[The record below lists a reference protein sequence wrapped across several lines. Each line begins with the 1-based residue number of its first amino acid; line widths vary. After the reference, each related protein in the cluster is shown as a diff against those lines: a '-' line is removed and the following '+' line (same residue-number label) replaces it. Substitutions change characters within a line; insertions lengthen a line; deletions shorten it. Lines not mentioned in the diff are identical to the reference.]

1 MRLFSP
7 VADRRPQAE
16 RSLVGDHG
24 QVGGGAG
31 NDVFLDDAS
40 ALSPEGTRLG
50 AYLIRRLLLTAPTVV
65 GVVTAVFL
73 LIRLVPGDVV
83 TQMIGLEGSLPRG
96 RVEELKELFG
106 LNRPLHVQYAEYLL
120 KIGHGNLGTSLRT
133 GRSVGRDIGQRFPVT
148 VELALMGLLVA
159 LVIGVPIGILAALKR
174 GRIADYLAT
183 AFVLL
188 GLSVPSFWLAVLLIL
203 LFALRLGWLPPTG
216 FQGPEEG
223 ILENLRHMVLPALSL
238 GLLLAAAS
246 TRIVRSSLLEVL
258 GRHFIRTARAKGL
271 GESVVVLR
279 HALRNA
285 LIPVVTVI
293 GLQFGTLLGGTVI
306 IEQIFSL
313 PGIGR
318 YALEGINLR
327 DYPVVQGA
335 VLAIALSFTL
345 VNLFVDL
352 CYGFID
358 PRIRY
363 E

>member
-1 MRLFSP
+1 M
-7 VADRRPQAE
+7 
-16 RSLVGDHG
+16 
-24 QVGGGAG
+24 
-31 NDVFLDDAS
+31 
-40 ALSPEGTRLG
+40 G
-50 AYLIRRLLLTAPTVV
+50 AYLIRRLILAVPTVL

-83 TQMIGLEGSLPRG
+83 TQLIGLEANLPRG
-96 RVEELKELFG
+96 RAEELRKLFG
-106 LNRPLHVQYAEYLL
+106 IDRPLHVQYAEYMSNVTR
-120 KIGHGNLGTSLRT
+120 GDLGRSLRT
-133 GRSVGRDIGQRFPVT
+133 GRAVGPELARRFPVT
-148 VELALMGLLVA
+148 LQLASMGLLVA
-159 LVIGVPIGILAALKR
+159 IAIGIPVGILAALRR
-174 GRIADYLAT
+174 GRMADYLAT

-216 FQGPEEG
+216 YLSPGESLSG
-223 ILENLRHMVLPALSL
+223 NLLHMILPALSL
-238 GLLLAAAS
+238 GLVLAAAS

-258 GRHFIRTARAKGL
+258 NRHYIRTARAKGL
-271 GESVVVLR
+271 WESAVILR

-318 YALEGINLR
+318 FALEGINLR
-327 DYPVVQGA
+327 DYPVIQGA

-345 VNLFVDL
+345 VNLFVDS
-352 CYGFID
+352 CYGFLD

>member
-1 MRLFSP
+1 
-7 VADRRPQAE
+7 
-16 RSLVGDHG
+16 LVLA
-24 QVGGGAG
+24 V
-31 NDVFLDDAS
+31 
-40 ALSPEGTRLG
+40 
-50 AYLIRRLLLTAPTVV
+50 PTVL

-83 TQMIGLEGSLPRG
+83 TQLIGLEGSLPSG
-96 RVEELKELFG
+96 RVEELRRLFG
-106 LNRPLHVQYAEYLL
+106 LNLPLHVQYGEYV
-120 KIGHGNLGTSLRT
+120 GNVARGNLGTSLRT
-133 GRSVGRDIGQRFPVT
+133 GRAVGPELARRFPVT
-148 VELALMGLLVA
+148 IQLAVMGLAVA
-159 LVIGVPIGILAALKR
+159 VIIGLPIGILAALR
-174 GRIADYLAT
+174 HGRIPDYVAT
-183 AFVLL
+183 GFALL
-188 GLSVPSFWLAVLLIL
+188 GLSVPSFWLAILLIL
-203 LFALRLGWLPPTG
+203 LFALRLRWLPPTG
-216 FQGPEEG
+216 YFSPGES
-223 ILENLRHMVLPALSL
+223 IAENLRHLVLPALSL
-238 GLLLAAAS
+238 GLVLAAAS

-258 GRHFIRTARAKGL
+258 GRHYVRTARAKGL
-271 GESVVVLR
+271 WEGAVVLR

-345 VNLFVDL
+345 VNLLVDL
-352 CYGFID
+352 CYGFLD

-363 E
+363 S

>member
-1 MRLFSP
+1 
-7 VADRRPQAE
+7 
-16 RSLVGDHG
+16 
-24 QVGGGAG
+24 
-31 NDVFLDDAS
+31 
-40 ALSPEGTRLG
+40 
-50 AYLIRRLLLTAPTVV
+50 LTLPTVL

-83 TQMIGLEGSLPRG
+83 TQMIGLEGSLPTG
-96 RVEELKELFG
+96 RVEELKRLFG
-106 LNRPLHVQYAEYLL
+106 IDRPLHVQYADYLGN
-120 KIGHGNLGTSLRT
+120 IARGNLGRSLRT
-133 GRSVGRDIGQRFPVT
+133 GRPVGGELARRFPVT
-148 VELALMGLLVA
+148 IELALMGLLVA
-159 LVIGVPIGILAALKR
+159 VTIGVPIGILAAVRR
-174 GRIADYLAT
+174 GKIADYVAS

-188 GLSVPSFWLAVLLIL
+188 GLSVPSFWLGVLLIL
-203 LFALRLGWLPPTG
+203 LFALQLGWLPPTG
-216 FQGPEEG
+216 FVSIAESAAG
-223 ILENLRHMVLPALSL
+223 NLRHMILPALSL
-238 GLLLAAAS
+238 GLVLAAAS

-258 GRHFIRTARAKGL
+258 GRHYIRTARAKGL
-271 GESVVVLR
+271 WERGVILR

-345 VNLFVDL
+345 VNLAVDV
-352 CYGFID
+352 CYGFLD

-363 E
+363 S

>member
-1 MRLFSP
+1 MLA
-7 VADRRPQAE
+7 V
-16 RSLVGDHG
+16 
-24 QVGGGAG
+24 
-31 NDVFLDDAS
+31 
-40 ALSPEGTRLG
+40 
-50 AYLIRRLLLTAPTVV
+50 PTIL

-83 TQMIGLEGSLPRG
+83 TYMIGLEGSLPQG
-96 RVEELKELFG
+96 RVEELRRLFG
-106 LNRPLHVQYAEYLL
+106 VDRPLHVQYADYV
-120 KIGHGNLGTSLRT
+120 GNVVRGNLGKSLRT
-133 GRSVGRDIGQRFPVT
+133 GRPVGPELARRFPVT
-148 VELALMGLLVA
+148 IQLALMGLLAAVA
-159 LVIGVPIGILAALKR
+159 IGVPIGILAALRR
-174 GRIADYLAT
+174 GRLADYLAT
-183 AFVLL
+183 TFVLI
-188 GLSVPSFWLAVLLIL
+188 GLSVPSFWLAILLIL

-216 FQGPEEG
+216 YIAPGES
-223 ILENLRHMVLPALSL
+223 LSENLRHMILPALSL
-238 GLLLAAAS
+238 GLILAAAS

-258 GRHFIRTARAKGL
+258 GRQYIRTARAKGL
-271 GESVVVLR
+271 WESAVVLR

-285 LIPVVTVI
+285 LIPVVTVV

-335 VLAIALSFTL
+335 VLAIALSFVL
-345 VNLFVDL
+345 VNLFVDM

-363 E
+363 G

>member
-1 MRLFSP
+1 M
-7 VADRRPQAE
+7 
-16 RSLVGDHG
+16 
-24 QVGGGAG
+24 
-31 NDVFLDDAS
+31 
-40 ALSPEGTRLG
+40 G
-50 AYLIRRLLLTAPTVV
+50 AYLIRRLLLTLPTVL

-83 TQMIGLEGSLPRG
+83 TQMVGLEGSLPRG

-106 LNRPLHVQYAEYLL
+106 INRPLHVQYAEYLN
-120 KIGHGNLGTSLRT
+120 KVTHGNLGKSLRT
-133 GRSVGRDIGQRFPVT
+133 GRPVGGEIGRRFAVT
-148 VELALMGLLVA
+148 IELAVMGLLVA
-159 LVIGVPIGILAALKR
+159 LAIGIPIGILAALKR
-174 GRIADYLAT
+174 GRVADYMAT

-216 FQGPEEG
+216 YIALDES
-223 ILENLRHMVLPALSL
+223 LVENVQHMLLPSLSL
-238 GLLLAAAS
+238 GLILAAAS

-258 GRHFIRTARAKGL
+258 GRHYIRTARAKGL
-271 GESVVVLR
+271 VESAVVLR

-306 IEQIFSL
+306 IEQIVSL

-335 VLAIALSFTL
+335 VLAIALAFTL

>member
-1 MRLFSP
+1 MS
-7 VADRRPQAE
+7 V
-16 RSLVGDHG
+16 
-24 QVGGGAG
+24 
-31 NDVFLDDAS
+31 
-40 ALSPEGTRLG
+40 
-50 AYLIRRLLLTAPTVV
+50 YLIRRLLLTAPTVV

-83 TQMIGLEGSLPRG
+83 TQMVGLEGSLPRG
-96 RVEELKELFG
+96 RVEELKEFFG
-106 LNRPLHVQYAEYLL
+106 LNRPLHVQYAEYLA
-120 KIGHGNLGTSLRT
+120 KVAHGNLGKSLRT
-133 GRSVGRDIGQRFPVT
+133 GRPVGAEIGRRFPVT
-148 VELALMGLLVA
+148 IQLAIMGLVVA
-159 LVIGVPIGILAALKR
+159 IIIGVPIGILAALKR
-174 GRIADYLAT
+174 GRVADYLAT
-183 AFVLL
+183 VFVLL
-188 GLSVPSFWLAVLLIL
+188 GLSVPSFWLGILLIL
-203 LFALRLGWLPPTG
+203 LFSLRLGWLPPTG
-216 FQGPEEG
+216 YESLDDGVFK
-223 ILENLRHMVLPALSL
+223 NLRHMLLPALSL
-238 GLLLAAAS
+238 GLILAAAS

-258 GRHFIRTARAKGL
+258 GRHYIRTARAKGL
-271 GESVVVLR
+271 VETTVVLH

-335 VLAIALSFTL
+335 VLAIAVSFTL

>member
-1 MRLFSP
+1 ML
-7 VADRRPQAE
+7 
-16 RSLVGDHG
+16 
-24 QVGGGAG
+24 
-31 NDVFLDDAS
+31 
-40 ALSPEGTRLG
+40 
-50 AYLIRRLLLTAPTVV
+50 

-83 TQMIGLEGSLPRG
+83 TQLIGLEANLPRG
-96 RVEELKELFG
+96 RAEELRKLFG
-106 LNRPLHVQYAEYLL
+106 VDRPLHVQFADYIA
-120 KIGHGNLGTSLRT
+120 KVARGDLGRSLRT
-133 GRSVGRDIGQRFPVT
+133 DRAVGPELARRFPVT
-148 VELALMGLLVA
+148 LQLAFMGLLVA
-159 LVIGVPIGILAALKR
+159 IAIGIPVGILAALKR
-174 GRIADYLAT
+174 GRVADYLAT

-203 LFALRLGWLPPTG
+203 LFALRLGWLPPAG
-216 FQGPEEG
+216 YISPGESLAANVQ
-223 ILENLRHMVLPALSL
+223 HMILPALSL
-238 GLLLAAAS
+238 GLILAAAS

-258 GRHFIRTARAKGL
+258 GRHYIRTARAKGL
-271 GESVVVLR
+271 WESAVVLR

-306 IEQIFSL
+306 IEQIFAL

-327 DYPVVQGA
+327 DYPVIQGA

-345 VNLFVDL
+345 VNLFVDM
-352 CYGFID
+352 CYGFLD

>member
-1 MRLFSP
+1 M
-7 VADRRPQAE
+7 
-16 RSLVGDHG
+16 
-24 QVGGGAG
+24 
-31 NDVFLDDAS
+31 
-40 ALSPEGTRLG
+40 G
-50 AYLIRRLLLTAPTVV
+50 AYLIRRLILAVPTVL

-83 TQMIGLEGSLPRG
+83 TQLIGLEANLPRG
-96 RVEELKELFG
+96 RAEELRKLFG
-106 LNRPLHVQYAEYLL
+106 IDRPLHVQFADYMSNVAR
-120 KIGHGNLGTSLRT
+120 GDLGTSLRT
-133 GRSVGRDIGQRFPVT
+133 GRAVGPELTRRFPVT
-148 VELALMGLLVA
+148 LQLAFMGLLVA
-159 LVIGVPIGILAALKR
+159 IAIGIPVGILAALRR
-174 GRIADYLAT
+174 GRVADYLAT

-188 GLSVPSFWLAVLLIL
+188 GLSVPSFWLGVLLIL

-216 FQGPEEG
+216 YISPGESLSG
-223 ILENLRHMVLPALSL
+223 NLLHMILPALSL
-238 GLLLAAAS
+238 GLVLAAAS

-258 GRHFIRTARAKGL
+258 NRHYIRTARAKGL
-271 GESVVVLR
+271 WESAVVLR

-318 YALEGINLR
+318 FALEGINLR
-327 DYPVVQGA
+327 DYPVIQGA
-335 VLAIALSFTL
+335 VLAIALSFAL

-352 CYGFID
+352 CYGFLD

>member
-1 MRLFSP
+1 MWTRTPYSFRTGYTS
-7 VADRRPQAE
+7 PQA
-16 RSLVGDHG
+16 LPDL
-24 QVGGGAG
+24 GGR
-31 NDVFLDDAS
+31 
-40 ALSPEGTRLG
+40 TLG
-50 AYLIRRLLLTAPTVV
+50 AYLIRRLILAIPTVF
-65 GVVTAVFL
+65 GVLIAVFL

-83 TQMIGLEGSLPRG
+83 TQLIGLEGSIRFG
-96 RVEELKELFG
+96 RVEELRRLFG
-106 LNRPLHVQYAEYLL
+106 IDRPLHVQFADYVSNVVR
-120 KIGHGNLGTSLRT
+120 GNLGKSLRT
-133 GRSVGRDIGQRFPVT
+133 GRTVGPELARRFPVT
-148 VELALMGLLVA
+148 IQLAVMGLLVA
-159 LVIGVPIGILAALKR
+159 VLIGIPIGIFAALRR
-174 GRIADYLAT
+174 GRGADYLAT
-183 AFVLL
+183 IFVLL

-203 LFALRLGWLPPTG
+203 LFSLRLGWLPPTG
-216 FQGPEEG
+216 YIAPAES
-223 ILENLRHMVLPALSL
+223 LSLNLKHMALPALSL
-238 GLLLAAAS
+238 GLVLAAAS

-258 GRHFIRTARAKGL
+258 GRHYIRTARAKGL
-271 GESVVVLR
+271 WESAVVFR

-306 IEQIFSL
+306 IEQIFAL

-345 VNLFVDL
+345 VNLFIDL
-352 CYGFID
+352 CYGFLD